1 MAILH
6 RTRTLTA
13 LVPRYAERFRC
24 IGPACEDT
32 CCAGWYIRIDKK
44 TYKAYR
50 QPNDPQQRDLLA
62 YSVQRE
68 TQSSDDS
75 AYGHLIMRGAGEE
88 CSLMQNGLCG
98 VHKTLGE
105 SYLSDTCFSYP
116 RQTRLFAG
124 QVEQALTLSCPEAAR
139 QALLAED
146 AFDFVEMP
154 LQVRDATL
162 KKIESRQG
170 FTVESMNDARIFCL
184 NVIRA
189 RALPIWQR
197 LAILG
202 AFCEA
207 LSEAAQAG
215 RQDTT
220 SALVEQF
227 MQTIEDGSLSSALEA
242 VEAQPVIQ
250 ATIFAT
256 LWTERGFA
264 GLRPQEQQVVDSI
277 AANLGADASG
287 QTSAQALVAAYMRGL
302 ERLDQELAE
311 APYLLENY
319 LVNEVV
325 LRLFPFSTSEVYV
338 DYLALVARF
347 GLLRLMLAAQ
357 CNTPDA
363 LPSIDVL
370 VATTQ
375 VYCRRFQHDSAYNTR
390 IMQSLYD
397 SGWAALEK
405 LYGFLRS

>member
-1 MAILH
+1 
-6 RTRTLTA
+6 
-13 LVPRYAERFRC
+13 
-24 IGPACEDT
+24 
-32 CCAGWYIRIDKK
+32 
-44 TYKAYR
+44 
-50 QPNDPQQRDLLA
+50 
-62 YSVQRE
+62 
-68 TQSSDDS
+68 
-75 AYGHLIMRGAGEE
+75 
-88 CSLMQNGLCG
+88 
-98 VHKTLGE
+98 
-105 SYLSDTCFSYP
+105 
-116 RQTRLFAG
+116 
-124 QVEQALTLSCPEAAR
+124 
-139 QALLAED
+139 
-146 AFDFVEMP
+146 
-154 LQVRDATL
+154 
-162 KKIESRQG
+162 
-170 FTVESMNDARIFCL
+170 MNDARIFCL

-302 ERLDQELAE
+302 ERLDQVLAE

-319 LVNEVV
+319 LVNEVF
-325 LRLFPFSTSEVYV
+325 LRLFPFSSHE
-338 DYLALVARF
+338 
-347 GLLRLMLAAQ
+347 
-357 CNTPDA
+357 
-363 LPSIDVL
+363 I
-370 VATTQ
+370 
-375 VYCRRFQHDSAYNTR
+375 
-390 IMQSLYD
+390 I
-397 SGWAALEK
+397 
-405 LYGFLRS
+405 